1 MRVAYFEVVELG
13 CGVED
18 EIGQTL
24 FMAKKYK
31 ISKSS
36 LTEFFG
42 LFGKK
47 KKPEEIQKLIDNDP
61 VLKQLDARLADIN
74 KKASER
80 MLKDKPWM
88 ATLMKKYGYNP
99 ND

>member
-1 MRVAYFEVVELG
+1 
-13 CGVED
+13 
-18 EIGQTL
+18 
-24 FMAKKYK
+24 MAKKYK

-47 KKPEEIQKLIDNDP
+47 KKPEEIQNLIDNDP